1 MIRLIDREFV
11 RECSYAFPPDS
22 PLPQISG
29 SLPQRL
35 LGNKPGFDVDAEDL
49 VTLRFFLRSRV
60 ACIQTRD
67 GIVSWN
73 FDPVSALQLNFH
85 QSIQQPHTAVQ
96 AAEEAALSI
105 PWDAA
110 TPDQARALGLHGLNL
125 AGERQERDPGQGA
138 ISPAV
143 LEGESVHVAGN
154 GENGSQA
161 PRNGAHS
168 AIAELGLLK
177 ADGNGAGPP
186 AVHGYIRL
194 ELIEAESQKPH
205 TILSSDSYSLALL
218 GRYRLLA
225 DTLAGW
231 AGAKTTVVRS

>member
-1 MIRLIDREFV
+1 MIKLIDREFV

-22 PLPQISG
+22 PLPQIS
-29 SLPQRL
+29 SALPQRL
-35 LGNKPGFDVDAEDL
+35 LENKPRFDVDAEDL
-49 VTLRFFLRSRV
+49 VTIRLFLRSRV

-67 GIVSWN
+67 EIVSWI
-73 FDPVSALQLNFH
+73 FEPASSLQLNFH
-85 QSIQQPHTAVQ
+85 QSNQQPQPAIQ
-96 AAEEAALSI
+96 AAENAALSI

-110 TPDQARALGLHGLNL
+110 TPARARALGLQQLNL
-125 AGERQERDPGQGA
+125 AGERQEHDPSQGA
-138 ISPAV
+138 VPPAV

-154 GENGSQA
+154 GDNGSQA

-186 AVHGYIRL
+186 AGHGYVRL
-194 ELIEAESQKPH
+194 ELLEAESLKPH

-231 AGAKTTVVRS
+231 AGVKMTVVRS